1 MAVIE
6 KKMIT
11 VVASIHAPVEKVWHL
26 WTDPKH
32 IVRWNNAS
40 ADWHTPKAENDV
52 RVGGR
57 FLSRMEA
64 KDGSLGFDFTGE
76 YCKVDQCKQLVY
88 TMDDGRKV
96 RILFESTG
104 NETTIKETFEA
115 EHTFTIEMQQTG
127 WQSILNNF
135 KNYVES

>member
-1 MAVIE
+1 MATIE
-6 KKMIT
+6 KTMIT
-11 VVASIHAPVEKVWHL
+11 VEASIHAPVEKVWHL

-32 IVRWNNAS
+32 IVHWNNAS
-40 ADWHTPKAENDV
+40 VDWHTPKAENDV

-64 KDGSLGFDFTGE
+64 KDGSMGFDLTGE
-76 YCKVDQCKQLVY
+76 YSKVEQCKQLVY

-96 RILFESTG
+96 RVLFESTG

-127 WQSILNNF
+127 WQAILNNF